1 MFDFVIIGG
10 GVHGTYVASQLLQ
23 GTSVEHDSIR
33 IVDPNP
39 VLLESFAR
47 KARRCG
53 MEALRSTFVHHIA
66 TKPFSLRDYA
76 EEHEREDEIIAT
88 ENHPE
93 RPSLALFVDHARSV
107 VDRHEL
113 SSVHRRARVLDV
125 TDEDDLLR
133 VETEEGSLLTRRCVL
148 AIGSGGQ
155 LSWPEWATPGDPSV
169 WHVWQSGFDPNA
181 FVDDQ
186 VIVVGGGITAAQVAC
201 QLATRTSVTLLS
213 RHPLRESLIEASPR
227 WINWRYMGKHLH
239 TLPAGSRKRHERV
252 CEARN
257 DGTIPPYVME
267 RLAELRDHD
276 ELVIKQGEITDVVQD
291 ERGQTVRFRDGSTRS
306 GVQVVLATG
315 FESPYSHPLVQQIG
329 AELELET
336 GYRGMPV
343 LDDDTLEWRQ
353 ENSGRSGVFVTGVLA
368 QGTVGPLARNIIGAR
383 RAAERIIEAQPSS
396 DRTGTTA
403 PLTQNDTQ

>member
-1 MFDFVIIGG
+1 MFDYIIIGG

-23 GTSVEHDSIR
+23 QTSVEHDSIR

-53 MEALRSTFVHHIA
+53 MKALRSTFVHHIA
-66 TKPFSLRDYA
+66 TKPFSLRTYA
-76 EEHEREDEIIAT
+76 EGHDREDEIIAT

-93 RPSLALFVDHARSV
+93 RPSIDLFVDHARSV

-113 SSVHRRARVLDV
+113 SSVHLRAEVLDI
-125 TDEDDLLR
+125 TDEGDLLR
-133 VETEEGSLLTRRCVL
+133 VETDDGSLLTRHCVL
-148 AIGSGGQ
+148 AIGNSGQ
-155 LSWPEWATPGDPSV
+155 LSWPEWATPDDQSV
-169 WHVWQSGFDPNA
+169 WHVWQRGFDPDT
-181 FVDDQ
+181 VVGER

-213 RHPLRESLIEASPR
+213 RHPLQESLIEASPR
-227 WINWRYMGKHLH
+227 WINWRYMEKHLH
-239 TLPAGSRKRHERV
+239 TLPAGSRERHERV

-267 RLAELRDHD
+267 RLAELRDRG
-276 ELVIKQGEITDVVQD
+276 ELAVKQGAITDAFRD

-306 GVQVVLATG
+306 EVQVVLATG
-315 FESPYSHPLVQQIG
+315 FDSAYTHPLVQRV
-329 AELELET
+329 ATHLSLET

-343 LDDDTLEWRQ
+343 LDDETLEWRWTR
-353 ENSGRSGVFVTGVLA
+353 SGRSRIFVTGVLA

-383 RAAERIIEAQPSS
+383 RAAERIIEAQSLS
-396 DRTGTTA
+396 DRTGATA
-403 PLTQNDTQ
+403 PLTRNDTQ